1 VDRAGIICV
10 AAFFVL
16 TSLSDPCVSAATG
29 SCKLKLAHKTRPNLP
44 KNLRGVRSE
53 LMVRVE
59 VNADGRI
66 IVAEVIRG
74 TGNREVDAAVVK
86 AMHDEWRYKPLHD
99 CATAEEAIT
108 VRLDYRDNVLH

>member
-1 VDRAGIICV
+1 VPRAGIAGLCELLLFASLFNV
-10 AAFFVL
+10 SVFAA
-16 TSLSDPCVSAATG
+16 SP
-29 SCKLKLAHKTRPNLP
+29 SCKLKLAHKTQPKLP

-59 VNADGRI
+59 VAADGRI
-66 IVAEVIRG
+66 TSADVIQG

-86 AMHDEWRYKPLHD
+86 AMREEWRYKPLRD

-108 VRLDYRDNVLH
+108 VKLEYHDKVGP